1 MDAATFT
8 ETKAEI
14 HNRTLLLRKAG
25 HFMSIDA
32 LSSYF
37 NSLSSILSTGNQ
49 TSTSSSSSSS
59 EKNSTDFDRYI
70 SSLGSEAAPLPSE
83 NYNDIL
89 TKISAASS
97 ASEDSSAT
105 EYGSVSQAPSEAGG
119 STTTTSEDGTTTT
132 TEVIMV
138 DGKPYLQT
146 TVTDADGN
154 VTVTQEPLGD
164 KPPMDDRPPMPPMD
178 GMPPMPPM
186 DETFA
191 AESEEAAEETASTIT
206 TTEA

>member
-1 MDAATFT
+1 
-8 ETKAEI
+8 
-14 HNRTLLLRKAG
+14 
-25 HFMSIDA
+25 MSIDA

-37 NSLSSILSTGNQ
+37 NSLSSILTTGKQ
-49 TSTSSSSSSS
+49 TSTNSSSSSS
-59 EKNSTDFDRYI
+59 EKSSTDFDCYI

-89 TKISAASS
+89 TKISATSS
-97 ASEDSSAT
+97 TSEDSSAT
-105 EYGSVSQAPSEAGG
+105 EYGTVSQTPSETGG
-119 STTTTSEDGTTTT
+119 STTTTSDDGTTTT

-146 TVTDADGN
+146 TVTDADEN

-164 KPPMDDRPPMPPMD
+164 TPPMEDRPPMPPMD

-186 DETFA
+186 DEAFA
-191 AESEEAAEETASTIT
+191 AESEETAEDTTSTIT